1 MCFSQRHELDILK
14 LPYFYTRI
22 KEIIKYIVNDGSQV
36 SYSLGRKLQIRKG
49 EDPIVLD

>member
-1 MCFSQRHELDILK
+1 MCFSQRYELDILK

-22 KEIIKYIVNDGSQV
+22 KQIIKYIVNDGSQV